1 MHPYKPELIQHLRIE
16 DYERRLQFLSWFSVK
31 FEIDNLFYNS
41 ILWTDESKFTNNGIM
56 NKQNNRFWDDTNP
69 HWSRVTN
76 FQTVWGINVWYG
88 LIGGVLV
95 GPYFYDETLT
105 DKRYLDFLVNQLPLL
120 LENVLLATRKSMY
133 FQ

>member
-1 MHPYKPELIQHLRIE
+1 M
-16 DYERRLQFLSWFSVK
+16 SWFSIK

-76 FQTVWGINVWYG
+76 FQTVWGINVWCG
-88 LIGGVLV
+88 LIDRQHL
-95 GPYFYDETLT
+95 GPYFYNGTPSNKL
-105 DKRYLDFLVNQLPLL
+105 YLDFHVNHFKLL
-120 LENVLLATRKSMY
+120 LENVIIATPENMY
-133 FQ
+133 ILT